1 MPATHIPA
9 TFTPVLHCL
18 SGAPA
23 VLSMLQALQARHVV
37 MNIEPPSAATPNAL
51 QVHVSSSSGA

>member
-1 MPATHIPA
+1 MLATHIPA

-23 VLSMLQALQARHVV
+23 VLSMLQALQARHV
-37 MNIEPPSAATPNAL
+37 MKSEPPSAATPNAL
-51 QVHVSSSSGA
+51 QVHVSSSSCA